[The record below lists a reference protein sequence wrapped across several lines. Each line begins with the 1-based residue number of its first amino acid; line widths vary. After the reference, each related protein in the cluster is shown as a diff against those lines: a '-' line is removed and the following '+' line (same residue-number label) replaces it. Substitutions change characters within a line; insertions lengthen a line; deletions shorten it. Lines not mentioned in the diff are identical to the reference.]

1 MRPEIIE
8 ITDFNAPELDVYARK
23 SEGQLLNRANPG
35 EGLFIAESPK
45 VVMRAL
51 DAGCEPVSLLM
62 EKKHIETQGAQVLER
77 CPDVPVYVA
86 DYEVLVHLTGFA
98 LTRGMLCAM
107 RRPRPLSVRE
117 ACEGASRV
125 AVLEDVMNP
134 ANVGA
139 IFRNAAAMNM
149 DAVLL
154 SPACSNPLY
163 RRAIRVSMG
172 NVFSVPWAWLGQEQ
186 IRDDTGDLQ
195 DHGGVRVCLDE
206 LHELG
211 FRTAAMALR
220 EDTVSIDDARL
231 RSEKKLAIVLGS
243 EGEGLA
249 TGTIASCDY
258 TVKIPMAAGV
268 DSLNVAAA
276 SAIAFWELGRNR

>member
-1 MRPEIIE
+1 M
-8 ITDFNAPELDVYARK
+8 
-23 SEGQLLNRANPG
+23 
-35 EGLFIAESPK
+35 
-45 VVMRAL
+45 
-51 DAGCEPVSLLM
+51 
-62 EKKHIETQGAQVLER
+62 LER

-220 EDTVSIDDARL
+220 EDTVSIDDTRL